1 MQGSLLEDLQI
12 GKVYQLGKPNPSQ
25 SRLVAYELVCQ
36 VNRDGAYANIRLPE
50 LLSKSK
56 MEKADKAFTTE
67 LAYGTLRMQG
77 RHDYI
82 ATKYI
87 DRKFSEVDPKIQDLL
102 RIGIH
107 QITQMRV
114 ADHAA
119 VSETVEVAKLVAG
132 ESKASYVNAVLRKV
146 TASSNDLIELADLPN
161 LERLSIS
168 YSHPEWIISSFYD
181 QLKDWAEVEKL
192 LAANNLPAAPDIV
205 AWPGKSSI
213 TELVQLGA
221 TQIPGFSNAVNLDGI
236 PSEFDPIIQRRAGV
250 QDRGSQIVVENFLT
264 TATIGQSWLDMCA
277 GPGGK
282 AAYLFHSL
290 SQKDATATFLANEP
304 IPHRAELVKRV
315 VNNQQVV
322 GFDATD
328 PDNFSSTFDRI
339 LVDAPCT
346 GLGALRRRPEARWR
360 KSINDLKELV
370 TLQRNLLTS
379 AYKLLNPNGIIAYVT
394 CSPHIAETKGQVL
407 DFLARHK
414 DMSILPLSTLADA
427 HKQGVLKDG
436 TMQLW
441 THQDQSDG
449 MFMVLFKKVG

>member
-1 MQGSLLEDLQI
+1 M
-12 GKVYQLGKPNPSQ
+12 GKPNPNQ
-25 SRLVAYELVCQ
+25 SRLIAYELVSQ

-50 LLSKSK
+50 LLTKSK
-56 MEKADKAFTTE
+56 MDKADKAFTTE

-82 ATKYI
+82 ATKFV

-146 TASSNDLIELADLPN
+146 AVSNNDLVELAQLPN
-161 LERLSIS
+161 LQRLSIS
-168 YSHPEWIISSFYD
+168 YSHPEWVISSFYD
-181 QLKDWAEVEKL
+181 QLKDWEEVEKL
-192 LAANNLPAAPDIV
+192 LAANNLPATPDIV

-213 TELVQLGA
+213 TELLEFGA
-221 TQIPGFSNAVNLDGI
+221 TQILGFPNAVNIDGI

-264 TATIGQSWLDMCA
+264 TAAGGQSWLDMCA

-290 SQKDATATFLANEP
+290 SQSEPTANLLANEP
-304 IPHRAELVKRV
+304 VPHRAELVKRV

-322 GFDATD
+322 SFDATD
-328 PDNFSSTFDRI
+328 PSNFSSTFDRI

-360 KSINDLKELV
+360 KSLNDLKELV
-370 TLQRNLLTS
+370 NLQRNLLNS
-379 AYKLLNPNGIIAYVT
+379 AYELLKPNGVIAYVT

-414 DMSILPLSTLADA
+414 DMSVLPLNTLPIA
-427 HKQGVLKDG
+427 HKQGLLADG